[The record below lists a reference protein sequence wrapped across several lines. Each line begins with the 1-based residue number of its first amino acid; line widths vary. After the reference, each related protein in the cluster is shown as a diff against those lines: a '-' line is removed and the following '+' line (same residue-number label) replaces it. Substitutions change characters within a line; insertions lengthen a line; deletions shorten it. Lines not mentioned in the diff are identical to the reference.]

1 MKWSEIVERYDHAD
15 DGMKKHKQAKSQ
27 RSIVVLILLY
37 LAMGKDYPSSI
48 ADAFY
53 KYKKKDSKRE
63 QVELKESSFELVNLP
78 GFGILTSPSKLS
90 ALLLQM
96 NKDRLILEDDEKIY
110 KLNRRI
116 VIDLL
121 IDDANYNH
129 SGYTKP
135 NEGELAN
142 LVEEFFN
149 YLDNKFNWVEELKRE
164 GINIKRK
171 TKNHKEN
178 ARKINQKKLKKIES
192 FKPFSNYD
200 YYDFINFLINESVC
214 WKSDSE
220 SKIDLSHLLCYSKP
234 QVRRESELIDI
245 LNRTNSDYIS
255 GKRSEERNR
264 PLGPNWR
271 SVELPLFSNDDSQAK

>member
-15 DGMKKHKQAKSQ
+15 DGMKKDKQAKSQ

-48 ADAFY
+48 AYAFY
-53 KYKKKDSKRE
+53 EYKEKYRQRE
-63 QVELKESSFELVNLP
+63 QVELKESSSKFVNLP

-90 ALLLQM
+90 ALLLKM
-96 NKDRLILEDDEKIY
+96 NRDGLILRDGEKIY

-116 VIDLL
+116 VIDPL

-129 SGYTKP
+129 SEYTKP
-135 NEGELAN
+135 NEDELAN

-149 YLDNKFNWVEELKRE
+149 YLDNKFNWVEGLKRE
-164 GINIKRK
+164 GNNIKRK
-171 TKNHKEN
+171 TKKPKEN
-178 ARKINQKKLKKIES
+178 AEEINQKKIKKIES
-192 FKPFSNYD
+192 IKPFSNYD
-200 YYDFINFLINESVC
+200 YYDFINFLIQESVC

-234 QVRRESELIDI
+234 EVRRESELIDI

-255 GKRSEERNR
+255 GKRSEERIT
-264 PLGPNWR
+264 PLGPNCR

>member
-1 MKWSEIVERYDHAD
+1 MKWSEIVEHYDHPD
-15 DGMKKHKQAKSQ
+15 DGMRKHKQAKYQ

-48 ADAFY
+48 ADAFIE
-53 KYKKKDSKRE
+53 YKKKYRPKE
-63 QVELKESSFELVNLP
+63 QGELKKSSFNLP

-90 ALLLQM
+90 ALLQQM
-96 NKDRLILEDDEKIY
+96 NQDGLILDDGENFY

-116 VIDLL
+116 IIDPL

-135 NEGELAN
+135 NENELAN

-164 GINIKRK
+164 GNNIKRK
-171 TKNHKEN
+171 TKKPKEK
-178 ARKINQKKLKKIES
+178 AREINQEKLKKIEF
-192 FKPFSNYD
+192 FKPFNNFD
-200 YYDFINFLINESVC
+200 YYDFINFLIQESVC

-234 QVRRESELIDI
+234 QVRRESELIAL
-245 LNRTNSDYIS
+245 LNITNSDYIS
-255 GKRSEERNR
+255 GKLSEERNS
-264 PLGPNWR
+264 PAR
-271 SVELPLFSNDDSQAK
+271 SK